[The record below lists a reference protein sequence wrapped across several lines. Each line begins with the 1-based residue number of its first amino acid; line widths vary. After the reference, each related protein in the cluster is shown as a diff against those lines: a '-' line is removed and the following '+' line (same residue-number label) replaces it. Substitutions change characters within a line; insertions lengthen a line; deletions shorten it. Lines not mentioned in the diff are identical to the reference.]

1 MPINRRVDDDVRAF
15 HGNGSMIFMRW
26 AVLAVPQYTLHS
38 AQGLVVSHGAT
49 RPLMPLELADSRL
62 PSDPMVVLA
71 GVIGHPA
78 CQ

>member
-1 MPINRRVDDDVRAF
+1 
-15 HGNGSMIFMRW
+15 MRW